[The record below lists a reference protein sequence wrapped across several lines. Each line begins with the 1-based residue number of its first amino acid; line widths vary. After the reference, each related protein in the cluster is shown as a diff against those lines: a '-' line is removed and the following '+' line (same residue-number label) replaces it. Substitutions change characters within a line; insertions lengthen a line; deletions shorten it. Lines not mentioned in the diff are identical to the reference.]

1 MSNKKNRNQIPEEQ
15 TAPAAPEGPAT
26 AKDSIYA
33 ILGAAAGVLEVV
45 LYGLAFTP
53 VGVYVIIGG
62 IVCGI
67 AACGLIRTQQKRRP
81 LAWAK
86 VLYIMCCVVLAL
98 GVLFMIGGIIWA
110 SMQES

>member
-26 AKDSIYA
+26 AKDSIY
-33 ILGAAAGVLEVV
+33 
-45 LYGLAFTP
+45 GLAFTP
-53 VGVYVIIGG
+53 VGVYGIIGG